1 MKGKAGGAEMQFT
14 SCPENLEETLRP
26 LPGCRQEERVASRCS
41 MQCTRAL
48 SRPPPSLS
56 PLPPKENEQSWLR
69 GEKVHVD
76 EHATSA
82 TGHLICHS
90 PAQDPLILN
99 RPLPSHETQDQWTD

>member
-1 MKGKAGGAEMQFT
+1 MATSWVQAGGE
-14 SCPENLEETLRP
+14 
-26 LPGCRQEERVASRCS
+26 GCVPVQHAVYPSPFPS
-41 MQCTRAL
+41 PAL
-48 SRPPPSLS
+48 SLS

-99 RPLPSHETQDQWTD
+99 RPLPSHETQDRWTD